1 MRGEQARRG
10 FANAAFI
17 SLAISLLVLFALIFA
32 VSPMNGE
39 DYALTTPSEGMSLWE
54 RMSWIVGKAHRHI
67 VRWNARLGEQLAIF
81 WLTQPKSWF
90 VAANTL
96 VYAAFCA
103 ALAGVATGAARL
115 DRSFLRAWLAI
126 CALCFLFW
134 PRLEMFFWGTAAA
147 GYLHPLTLTM
157 VLLLPY
163 AVPDLR
169 KRLEESRLALAAW
182 CMVGLAA
189 GLSFESLPPAVL
201 AYCTFE
207 ILRLIRSGVAPFRRR
222 LVIPAAFY
230 AVGWAVLMAA
240 PSTTSR
246 ANWYRTHFG
255 IRSRWLS
262 PFYLSFRA
270 AQTFETFWSASSVL
284 LLVFLACAALVLVSR
299 HRQALLPGRLLA
311 LLAAGVLS
319 SLAVVV
325 APYTEPRA
333 FAFLW
338 IAMLTLMTRW
348 LTNPEGLGRLGTP
361 LLLVIAVA
369 AVGAAVGTW
378 VEYAAFAR
386 AVDARTQYV
395 LSHKG
400 SEACREGLVIS
411 AIPVNSDPR
420 LLNNREVWVVEYI
433 DQVSCYFDCK
443 LIIR

>member
-1 MRGEQARRG
+1 
-10 FANAAFI
+10 
-17 SLAISLLVLFALIFA
+17 
-32 VSPMNGE
+32 
-39 DYALTTPSEGMSLWE
+39 
-54 RMSWIVGKAHRHI
+54 MSWIIGQSYQQI

-103 ALAGVATGAARL
+103 ALAGLATGTARP
-115 DRSFLRAWLAI
+115 DRAFLRAWLAI

-157 VLLLPY
+157 LLLLPY

-169 KRLEESRLALAAW
+169 KRLEGSRLALAAW
-182 CMVGLAA
+182 CMVGLAS

-201 AYCTFE
+201 VYCAFE
-207 ILRLIRSGVAPFRRR
+207 ILRLIRSEKAPFPLR
-222 LVIPAAFY
+222 LVSPAAFY
-230 AVGWAVLMAA
+230 ALGWAVLLAA

-246 ANWYRTHFG
+246 ANWYRGYFG
-255 IRSRWLS
+255 VRSRWFS
-262 PFYLSFRA
+262 PFYLSSRA
-270 AQTFETFWSASSVL
+270 SQSFEVFWNASFAL
-284 LLVFLACAALVLVSR
+284 LLVFVACAVLVLVSR
-299 HRQALLPGRLLA
+299 HRRALLPGRLLA
-311 LLAAGVLS
+311 LLATGVLS

-338 IAMLTLMTRW
+338 IGMLVLMTRW
-348 LTNPEGLGRLGTP
+348 LTNPEGLRRLGTP
-361 LLLVIAVA
+361 LLLAIAIA
-369 AVGAAVGTW
+369 AVGAGVGTW
-378 VEYAAFAR
+378 LEYAAFAR

-411 AIPVNSDPR
+411 VIPVSSDPR
-420 LLNNREVWVVEYI
+420 LLNNREVWVVDHI
-433 DQVSCYFDCK
+433 DQVSRYFGCK